1 MSKTSVE
8 KIPMRL
14 NVCRISFL
22 LTSVVLTA
30 AMIFLTTSRPEY
42 CGQPTSLM
50 PQPQAAVAAPS
61 PTLAPPQKVVVVC
74 VEADKP
80 DIEIGWAKN

>member
-1 MSKTSVE
+1 MAKTPME
-8 KIPMRL
+8 KIPMRM

-22 LTSVVLTA
+22 LTGVVLSV
-30 AMIFLTTSRPEY
+30 AMVFLATSRPEY
-42 CGQPTSLM
+42 CGQPTSLK
-50 PQPQAAVAAPS
+50 PQSQTASAAPS

-80 DIEIGWAKN
+80 DIEVSWATN